1 MQRNS
6 MRYRMLS
13 AIAEHGPIGS
23 VEVGLRVGLDGRN
36 AATHVANLLKFGLVE
51 AVGEPAPTRGQP
63 KIYAITAR
71 GREKLAN
78 PAAVKVAVLDG
89 DLAEIRRRYAVTHAV
104 HVELQRKL
112 KIPEHLIQGNP
123 IDYTMPAVR

>member
-1 MQRNS
+1 

-13 AIAEHGPIGS
+13 TISEHGPIGS
-23 VEVGLRVGLDGRN
+23 VDVGLRVGLDGRN

-63 KIYAITAR
+63 KLYAITAR

-78 PAAVKVAVLDG
+78 PAAVKVPVLDG
-89 DLAEIRRRYAVTHAV
+89 DLAEIRRRYAVTHDE
-104 HVELQRKL
+104 HVKLQKKL
-112 KIPEHLIQGNP
+112 GIPKALIEGKP
-123 IDYTMPAVR
+123 IDYTMPAVRG